1 MDKLQKKEERK
12 QLAEFLKYYGL
23 QVVEGIEQNRLKEP
37 LKEEYKEEPTE
48 RKSSY
53 ILEIIKGAEKSRCN
67 TRIAISILHRAYE
80 ELKEK
85 EKQIIKM
92 RFKEREKIYY
102 ISKSINRGD
111 TQTRVIYYKALD
123 KMIDSYKI
131 FDISRID
138 KSLYS
143 DKYFDFII

>member
-1 MDKLQKKEERK
+1 MNDIILNRIE
-12 QLAEFLKYYGL
+12 LKNILRFFGKDII
-23 QVVEGIEQNRLKEP
+23 EGIEHKRRKEP
-37 LKEEYKEEPTE
+37 LKDNLNCSNSELLEHIEET
-48 RKSSY
+48 R
-53 ILEIIKGAEKSRCN
+53 EKRRN

>member
-37 LKEEYKEEPTE
+37 LKEEYQEEPTE

-53 ILEIIKGAEKSRCN
+53 ILEVIKGAEESRCN
-67 TRIAISILHRAYE
+67 TRIAISILHLVYE
-80 ELKEK
+80 GLKEK

-92 RFKEREKIYY
+92 RFKERENIYY

-111 TQTRVIYYKALD
+111 TQTRAIYYKALD

-131 FDISRID
+131 CEKLKID

>member
-37 LKEEYKEEPTE
+37 LKEEYQEEPTE

>member
-1 MDKLQKKEERK
+1 MNKLQKKEERK

-37 LKEEYKEEPTE
+37 LKEEYQEEPTE

-53 ILEIIKGAEKSRCN
+53 ILEIIKGAEESRCN
-67 TRIAISILHRAYE
+67 TRIAISILHRTYE

>member
-1 MDKLQKKEERK
+1 MNKLQKKEERK

-37 LKEEYKEEPTE
+37 LKEEYQEEPTE

-53 ILEIIKGAEKSRCN
+53 ILEIIKGAEESRCN

-85 EKQIIKM
+85 DKQIIKM

-102 ISKSINRGD
+102 ISKSISRGD
-111 TQTRVIYYKALD
+111 TQTRIIYYKALD

>member
-1 MDKLQKKEERK
+1 M
-12 QLAEFLKYYGL
+12 
-23 QVVEGIEQNRLKEP
+23 EGIEQNRLKEP
-37 LKEEYKEEPTE
+37 LKEEYQEEPTE

-53 ILEIIKGAEKSRCN
+53 ILEIIKGAEESRCN

>member
-1 MDKLQKKEERK
+1 MNDIILNLGE
-12 QLAEFLKYYGL
+12 LKNILRIFGKDII
-23 QVVEGIEQNRLKEP
+23 EGIEHKRRKEP
-37 LKEEYKEEPTE
+37 LKEEYQEEPTE

-53 ILEIIKGAEKSRCN
+53 ILEIIKGAEESRCN

-102 ISKSINRGD
+102 ISKSISRGD

>member
-53 ILEIIKGAEKSRCN
+53 ILEIIKGAKESRCN
-67 TRIAISILHRAYE
+67 TRIAISILHLAYE

-85 EKQIIKM
+85 EKEIIKM

>member
-53 ILEIIKGAEKSRCN
+53 ILEIIKGAEESRCN
-67 TRIAISILHRAYE
+67 TRIAISILHLAYE

-85 EKQIIKM
+85 EKEIIKM

-102 ISKSINRGD
+102 ISKSISRGD
-111 TQTRVIYYKALD
+111 TQTRIIYYKALD

>member
-1 MDKLQKKEERK
+1 MNDIILNRIE
-12 QLAEFLKYYGL
+12 LKNILRFFGKDII
-23 QVVEGIEQNRLKEP
+23 EGIEHKRRKEP
-37 LKEEYKEEPTE
+37 LKDNLNCSNSELLEHIEET
-48 RKSSY
+48 R
-53 ILEIIKGAEKSRCN
+53 EKRRN
-67 TRIAISILHRAYE
+67 TRIMISRLHRAYE

>member
-23 QVVEGIEQNRLKEP
+23 QVVEGIERNRLKEP

-67 TRIAISILHRAYE
+67 TRIAISILHLAYE

-85 EKQIIKM
+85 EKEIIKM

-111 TQTRVIYYKALD
+111 TQTRIIYYKALD

>member
-1 MDKLQKKEERK
+1 MNKLQKKEERK

-37 LKEEYKEEPTE
+37 LKEEYQEEPTE

-67 TRIAISILHRAYE
+67 TRIAISILHLAYE

-85 EKQIIKM
+85 EKEIIKM

-111 TQTRVIYYKALD
+111 TQTRIIYYKALN